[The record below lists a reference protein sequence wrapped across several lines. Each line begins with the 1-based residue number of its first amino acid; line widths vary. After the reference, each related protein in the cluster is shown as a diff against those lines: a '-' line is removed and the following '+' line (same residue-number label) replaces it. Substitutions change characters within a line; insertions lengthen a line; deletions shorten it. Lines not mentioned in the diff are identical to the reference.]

1 MKLII
6 YDTERKVVKL
16 YEGIQRVKVN
26 NDEVTWN
33 DGALMGIKLDFILL
47 NDEVEV
53 LEKVTDEVINQ
64 DLKQNYKEISLE
76 DENRQLKERL
86 EATEMAV
93 LSLLE
98 LM

>member
-53 LEKVTDEVINQ
+53 LEKVTEEVINQ